1 MILEYYELTKQLVS
15 LFKKATI
22 ENLLEVTEES
32 EAIFLQR
39 EKIIQQ
45 LSGRPSEE
53 DKLFYQQKIA
63 PLDEELNLLLNK
75 NHLGTATELRNIQ
88 VGKKTHDAYHS
99 FYDMETPDGIFYDK
113 RK

>member
-1 MILEYYELTKQLVS
+1 MVLEYYELTKQLVS

-22 ENLLEVTEES
+22 ENLLEITNES
-32 EAIFLQR
+32 EHLFLRR

-45 LSGRPSEE
+45 LSGKPSENN
-53 DKLFYQQKIA
+53 KLFYQEKIL
-63 PLDEELNLLLNK
+63 PLDQELDALLKK
-75 NHLGTATELRNIQ
+75 NHIETITELRNIQ